1 MLPFKATPSPKRV
14 AIGRLTMRTKTAVVG
29 LAALLSFGSVRSVLA
44 AEPAVPAAPP
54 GVCKGVDGT
63 AAAFGGRRTFR
74 WSPQGLEYAKA
85 HRADPAIAP
94 AYAAVLKRADAALA
108 GPTYTVVD
116 KTRTPPSG
124 DKHDYISMGPYWW
137 PDPTKPNGEPYLRRD
152 GEFNPE
158 RSTNAFDVSD
168 LDAMSSA
175 VEALSLAYYFTDDA
189 RYATKAA
196 QLLRVWFLDPA
207 TRMNPNTKYAQGVP
221 GRTTGRAEGVLDTYR
236 LLRVIEGVGLLAAL
250 SGADQT
256 GLERWFADYTT
267 WMRTDPNG
275 REEQAA
281 ANNHGIWF
289 DYQLAGFSLFARQ
302 DAVARQVVAEA
313 GARRIA
319 TQVAPNGSL
328 PLELT
333 RTRALH
339 YSYFAL
345 EALVGT
351 AQFGRCVD
359 LDLWRYQTADGRG
372 LRAAFDFLAPYV
384 GQEASFP
391 YPELKPEDAS
401 SEALPLFAAAAQ
413 AYGDKGLAAK
423 VETLAARYPANLNRL
438 LVAPSP

>member
-1 MLPFKATPSPKRV
+1 M
-14 AIGRLTMRTKTAVVG
+14 LTMRTKTAVVG
-29 LAALLSFGSVRSVLA
+29 LVALLSLSAVIPAFA
-44 AEPAVPAAPP
+44 AEPTVPSVPA
-54 GVCKGVDGT
+54 GVCKGGDGT
-63 AAAFGGRRTFR
+63 AAAFGGRRLFR
-74 WSPQGLEYAKA
+74 WSPEGLEYAKA
-85 HRADPAIAP
+85 HRADPAIAA
-94 AYAAVLKRADAALA
+94 AYAAVIKRADAALA

-137 PDPTKPNGEPYLRRD
+137 PDPSKPNGEPYLRRD

-158 RSTNAFDVSD
+158 RATNAFDVSD
-168 LDAMSSA
+168 LDAMSGS
-175 VEALSLAYYFTDDA
+175 VEALSLAYWFTDDA

-221 GRTTGRAEGVLDTYR
+221 GRSTGRAEGVLDTYR
-236 LLRVIEGVGLLAAL
+236 LLKVIEGVGLLAPSKAL
-250 SGADQT
+250 SDADQK

-302 DAVARQVVAEA
+302 DAVTRQVVAEA
-313 GARRIA
+313 GARRIK
-319 TQVAPNGSL
+319 TQVAPDGSL
-328 PLELT
+328 PLELK

-384 GQEASFP
+384 GKEASFP

-401 SEALPLFAAAAQ
+401 SEALPLFTAATE
-413 AYGDKGLAAK
+413 AYGDKALADKAAF
-423 VETLAARYPANLNRL
+423 LAERYPVNLNRL
-438 LVAPSP
+438 VAAPKP